1 MVPHEKEMALFQMGI
16 LVTNS
21 SLEMLH
27 EYIKDHYMPVI
38 LTRRLSHDVLEELK
52 ASLYSNNLYPN
63 SKELKQRLRRYIL
76 GKNAF
81 SQVSFYTFHW
91 RMKGI
96 KCSIRPNLMLFLIKN
111 VPFVLK
117 FDFT

>member
-81 SQVSFYTFHW
+81 SQVSA
-91 RMKGI
+91 
-96 KCSIRPNLMLFLIKN
+96 RPNLMWFLIKN